1 MAPRK
6 KKSNLMRDS
15 ENYLKGGIVP
25 EIDPDYYIVR
35 LRAPAGMMTP
45 DQLSGIARIARRFE
59 VADVH
64 FTARQTVELLHVKRE
79 YLDKMAASLANNGTP
94 VGAERAEVVNVTS
107 CLGTRHC
114 KYAVIDSVSLAKKI
128 DEKFFGKEMPVK
140 VRIAISACPNGCT
153 SERLNEIGITGLRKP
168 DRNYG
173 LCTGCG
179 TCTFY
184 CREKAINIVNGKII
198 MVDPKCML
206 CGFCVYACPFK
217 FINFEEPQ
225 YLITFGGKRGR
236 HPKIGRTFFVAKSED
251 DAVVVVEKMIYW
263 IYRTMASNQM
273 LPDQLDDEEFEYF
286 RGKVIKSLKPL
297 GIEEVPATNAYA
309 MY

>member
-1 MAPRK
+1 MARR
-6 KKSNLMRDS
+6 KKSNRLRDE

-45 DQLSGIARIARRFE
+45 DQLSGIGRIARRFG

-79 YLDKMAASLANNGTP
+79 DLEKISKSLENNGTP

-107 CLGTRHC
+107 CLGTKHC
-114 KYAVIDSVSLAKKI
+114 KYAVIDSLSLAKKL
-128 DEKFFGKEMPVK
+128 DEKFFGKEMPCK

-153 SERLNEIGITGLRKP
+153 SERLNEIGITGLRRP
-168 DRNYG
+168 VRNMG

-184 CREKAINIVNGKII
+184 CREKAIEIVNGRIV
-198 MVDPKCML
+198 MRNSKCML
-206 CGFCVYACPFK
+206 CGFCIYSCPFQ
-217 FINFEEPQ
+217 FINFDEPR
-225 YLITFGGKRGR
+225 YLITLGGKRGR
-236 HPKIGRTFFVAKSED
+236 HPKIGRTFFIAKSED
-251 DAVVVVEKMIYW
+251 DVVVIVEKMIYW

-273 LPDQLDDEEFEYF
+273 LPEQLTDEEFEYF
-286 RGKVIKSLKPL
+286 KGQVLKSLKPL
-297 GIEEVPATNAYA
+297 GIEGYEPSNAYA
-309 MY
+309 IQ